1 MRALITGGFGFAG
14 RHLAQYLSSCGDD
27 VAMTYLP
34 SSKDEGKDTTP
45 LPRTAQ
51 SIALDVTDKKAVTD
65 FIKLAQP
72 DTVYHLAA
80 ITFVPA
86 AEEDLDKYMEVN
98 FRGTGNML
106 EAIAA
111 HSPSTKILYVSSAEV
126 YGDPWPGSLPYTE
139 SSTLRPANNYGVTKV
154 AADSL
159 TFKFAH
165 YNGVQAVRVRPFPHI
180 GPGQSEKFAI
190 SSFAKQVALIKLGK
204 QEPIIKVGNLEAKRD
219 YSDVSDI
226 VRGYRDALLNGKKGD
241 AYNLCS
247 GQSVVVGDLLKKLI
261 AIAEIEAE
269 IVVDPERYRP
279 VDIPELYGSSQKAL
293 KDFGWK
299 PRINLDGTLSSLFAY
314 WMEQVSQAKD

>member
-34 SSKDEGKDTTP
+34 TAKTEGENTTP

-51 SIALDVTDKKAVTD
+51 AIALDVTDKKAVTD
-65 FIKLAQP
+65 FISLAQP
-72 DTVYHLAA
+72 DTIYHLAA
-80 ITFVPA
+80 QTFVPD
-86 AEEDLDKYMEVN
+86 AESNIDGYMRTN
-98 FRGTGNML
+98 FNGTLNLL
-106 EAIAA
+106 EAIVS
-111 HSPSTKILYVSSAEV
+111 HSPASKFLYVSSAEI

-139 SSTLRPANNYGVTKV
+139 NSNLRPANNYGVTKV
-154 AADSL
+154 AADAI

-180 GPGQSEKFAI
+180 GPGQNDRFAI
-190 SSFAKQVALIKLGK
+190 SSFAKQVAEIKLGK
-204 QEPIIKVGNLEAKRD
+204 REPIIKVGNLEAKRD

-226 VRGYRDALLNGKKGD
+226 VRGYRDALLNGKKGE

-247 GQSVVVGDLLKKLI
+247 GQSVAVGDLLKKLVE
-261 AIAEIEAE
+261 IAEIDAQ
-269 IVVDPERYRP
+269 IVVDPDRYRP
-279 VDIPELYGSSQKAL
+279 TDIPELFGSSQKAL

-299 PRINLDGTLSSLFAY
+299 PRINLDGTLNSLFAY
-314 WMEQVSQAKD
+314 WMERVSQG